1 MKGGGAQVKKNKL
14 DDLEE
19 IYLALA
25 EPLYYYLL
33 KLTGSPN
40 VAEELVQETFYRATL
55 SLDLYENEQVKSWL
69 FKVARNAYMDQWRKR
84 QRWKWVPFF
93 DYLSNSKKFISPY
106 GIPES
111 KLLDEEISKEISDV
125 MKVLPESYRSIL
137 YLREYEQFSYEE
149 LAEAL
154 DLSLNQV
161 RVNLYRA
168 RKRFKEVSE
177 RSGKKFDRGE
187 NNGVE

>member
-1 MKGGGAQVKKNKL
+1 MEKNKL

-19 IYLALA
+19 IYLALS

-55 SLDLYENEQVKSWL
+55 SLDLYENEQIKSWL
-69 FKVARNAYMDQWRKR
+69 FKVARNAYMDEWRKS
-84 QRWKWVPFF
+84 QRWKWVPLF
-93 DYLSNSKKFISPY
+93 DYLSDSTKCLSPY
-106 GIPES
+106 GIPED
-111 KLLDEEISKEISDV
+111 KLLDEEVSKEVSDV
-125 MKVLPESYRSIL
+125 MKALPESYRSIL

-161 RVNLYRA
+161 KVSLHRA
-168 RKRFKEVSE
+168 RKRFKQISK
-177 RSGKKFDRGE
+177 RLGKKFDRGE